1 MTKKKKKKSHLQY
14 EDIKIKLDLNPDTSR
29 EIGAVIT
36 GLLAIFILFSLINW
50 LGSVG
55 QIIKTVLL
63 IAFGFTAYSIP
74 FALLYFTLNILL
86 PDKYTLHVRQAV
98 SIFILYITI
107 PGFLNLLGPAD
118 EINYGGYIGRGL
130 IYLSEAVIGF
140 QGTVIL
146 LIALLVIAYLLF
158 FNTSL
163 QFIFTQINRLL
174 PRFRSPKFS
183 QDNVK
188 INTFSQHNPPA
199 QTSQPET
206 TPEPELEEIPS
217 SETDNTSDRKT
228 VSIAETEE
236 KPSAITEE
244 EPDIDWQLPPT
255 SLLENSKSEIKSGNI
270 DQNVKI
276 IQQTLAQFNI
286 DVEMKDV
293 NIGPTVT
300 QYTFKPDAG
309 VKLSKITSLQ
319 NDLALALAA
328 HPVRVEA
335 PIPGKALVGI
345 EIPNKKPAS
354 VRLKDILE
362 SDVWQNNPS
371 RIPIPLGRDI
381 TGAPIIDDLTKMPHL
396 LIAGST
402 GSGKSV
408 FINSTLISLLTRFT
422 PNELKFILVDP
433 KRVELTTYNKI
444 PHLLT
449 PVITEPKNAL
459 NGLKWAITEM
469 NNRYRILS
477 EAKTRNIHSYNQNNP
492 GNKLPYI
499 IIVIDELA
507 DLMMTAGN
515 DIETAICRI
524 AQMARATGIHLIV
537 ATQRPSVDVI
547 TGLIKANIAT
557 RIAFAVAS
565 QVDSR
570 TILDM
575 SGAEKLLGKGD
586 MLYVSRESGKL
597 RRIQGVLTSDQEIEN
612 ITKFLSDEG
621 PAVNF
626 FTNLIPDEIT
636 EDPVTKQLS
645 FSDVE
650 DDLFGDV
657 VDLVISTQQ
666 ASASFLQRKLKIGY
680 ARAARLVDILE
691 QKNIISPQIGN
702 KPRQVLIKSLDD
714 LKE

>member
-1 MTKKKKKKSHLQY
+1 MAKKKKKKKSKKKFRY
-14 EDIKIKLDLNPDTSR
+14 EDIKIKLDLNPDTR
-29 EIGAVIT
+29 NEIGAVIT

-50 LGSVG
+50 LGSFG

-63 IAFGFTAYSIP
+63 MSFGYTAYSIP
-74 FALLYFTLNILL
+74 FFLLYLTLNIVL
-86 PDKYTLHVRQAV
+86 PEKYSLHTRQAI
-98 SIFILYITI
+98 SIFLLYITI
-107 PGFLNLLGPAD
+107 PGILSLLAPAD
-118 EINYGGYIGRGL
+118 NPFFGGYIGQGL
-130 IYLSEAVIGF
+130 TYISQSIIGS
-140 QGTVIL
+140 QGTIIL
-146 LIALLVIAYLLF
+146 LVALLIISYLLF
-158 FNTSL
+158 FNTTL
-163 QFIFTQINRLL
+163 QFVFNQLSNLVPSL
-174 PRFRSPKFS
+174 KKPNFNP
-183 QDNVK
+183 DNVT
-188 INTFSQHNPPA
+188 INTFSNSLSQDTDNYTEPEPEPEPISESTPQ
-199 QTSQPET
+199 QTDEET
-206 TPEPELEEIPS
+206 TPSQSKKEIIS
-217 SETDNTSDRKT
+217 NIKD
-228 VSIAETEE
+228 
-236 KPSAITEE
+236 E

-255 SLLENSKSEIKSGNI
+255 SLLEEVKSEIKSGNI
-270 DQNVKI
+270 DQNVRI
-276 IQQTLAQFNI
+276 IQNTLSQFNI
-286 DVEMKDV
+286 EVEMKDV

-362 SDVWQNNPS
+362 SPTWQETTA

-381 TGAPIIDDLTKMPHL
+381 SGAPVIDDLTKMPHL

-408 FINSTLISLLTRFT
+408 FINSTLISLLTHFT
-422 PNELKFILVDP
+422 PNQLKLIMVDP

-469 NNRYRILS
+469 NNRYQILS
-477 EAKTRNIHSYNQNNP
+477 EAKTRNIASYNQKKP
-492 GNKLPYI
+492 DNKLPYI

-524 AQMARATGIHLIV
+524 AQMARATGIHLII

-586 MLYVSRESGKL
+586 MLYISRESGKL

-612 ITKFLSDEG
+612 ITKFLSNEG
-621 PAVNF
+621 PPVNF
-626 FTNLIPDEIT
+626 FENLMPDDIT
-636 EDPVTKQLS
+636 EDPVTKQLT
-645 FSDVE
+645 FSDVD
-650 DDLFGDV
+650 DDLFPDV
-657 VDLVISTQQ
+657 IDLVITTQQ
-666 ASASFLQRKLKIGY
+666 ASASYLQRKLKIGY
-680 ARAARLVDILE
+680 ARAARLIDILE
-691 QKNIISPQIGN
+691 QKNVISTQVGN
-702 KPRQVLIKSLDD
+702 KPRQVLIKSIDE